1 MNPFQTAMVDAAV
14 EASRLILAIYREGG
28 DHRTKDDG
36 SPVTL
41 ADEQGEAAILA
52 ALRAAHPSVP
62 ILAEESV
69 AAGDV
74 PEVGDEFFLVDPLD
88 GTKEFVTGTD
98 EFTVNIALIQNGAP
112 VLGVVTTPA
121 LGMLYVGDV
130 GHGAFRQRYDFEAGQ
145 QAGDTETIAVRDV
158 PATGGIAM
166 TSRSHGSPETA
177 ALLRDLGVV
186 DVMAAGSSL
195 KFCAIAEGRAD
206 LYPRL
211 GRTMEWDTGAAHA
224 VLKAAGG
231 EVYTFDDKKRG
242 EPLSYGKKERGFD
255 NPHFLAVGKEQ

>member
-1 MNPFQTAMVDAAV
+1 MNSHLPAMITAVV
-14 EASRLILAIYREGG
+14 EASRLILAIYKEGSE
-28 DHRTKDDG
+28 HRTKDDG
-36 SPVTL
+36 SPVTV
-41 ADEQGEAAILA
+41 ADEKGEAAILA
-52 ALRAAHPSVP
+52 ALKEAHPSVP
-62 ILAEESV
+62 VLAEESV
-69 AAGDV
+69 AAGNV
-74 PEVGDEFFLVDPLD
+74 PEVGEQFFLVDPLD

-98 EFTVNIALIQNGAP
+98 EFTVNIALIEHGRP

-130 GHGAFRQRYDFEAGQ
+130 DAGAYRQRYDFTSGKPAADQ
-145 QAGDTETIAVRDV
+145 ETIRVRDV
-158 PATGGIAM
+158 PEAGAIAM

-177 ALLRDLGVV
+177 ALLRELGAV
-186 DVMAAGSSL
+186 DVLAAGSSL

-231 EVYTFDDKKRG
+231 EVYTFDDNKRG
-242 EPLSYGKKERGFD
+242 APLGYGKKERGFD
-255 NPHFLAVGKEQ
+255 NPHFLAVGAER

>member
-1 MNPFQTAMVDAAV
+1 MNTYQTAMIAAAV
-14 EASRLILAIYREGG
+14 EASRLILAIYREDTG
-28 DHRTKDDG
+28 HRTKDDG

-41 ADEQGEAAILA
+41 ADEKGEEAILRI
-52 ALRAAHPSVP
+52 LREAHPSVP

-69 AAGDV
+69 AAGDI
-74 PEVGDEFFLVDPLD
+74 PEVGDQFFLVDPLD

-98 EFTVNIALIQNGAP
+98 EFTVNIALIENGAP

-130 GHGAFRQRYDFEAGQ
+130 DQGAFRQPYDFETGNAK
-145 QAGDTETIAVRDV
+145 GDHEPIRVRDV
-158 PATGGIAM
+158 PEGGAIAM

-177 ALLRDLGVV
+177 ELLRKLGVV

-231 EVYTFDDKKRG
+231 EVYMFDNKERG
-242 EPLSYGKKERGFD
+242 EPLGYGKKERGFD
-255 NPHFLAVGKEQ
+255 NPHFLAVGANK